1 MVFLSMFYFKY
12 NLYNIKNKI
21 ERNAIALIF
30 CPLIIILI
38 IVNLITTLFSIDNQE
53 YILSSPNKKN
63 AIILDENT
71 FLSTTYYNIYEQK
84 DIIFKKSIS
93 SDIHTYNYLP
103 FDNYDYSINWENDNT
118 VTISYNYSPNIKHDF
133 QITLTLN

>member
-1 MVFLSMFYFKY
+1 MFYFKY

-71 FLSTTYYNIYEQK
+71 FLSTTYYSIYEQK

-133 QITLTLN
+133 QITLTLNW

>member
-1 MVFLSMFYFKY
+1 MFYFKY